1 MGSRFKIIKQKTKD
15 FGFEKVIILMVF
27 YISLYL
33 IAIANQRPDNAEHFI
48 GLSMYLLAPFL
59 AFILYLFNFKVQIL
73 KSKNLYL
80 IILIMLLTIVLSEL
94 IRGVSPYLIPQATA
108 AILLT
113 LLLDSQIALIS
124 NAFLILIITVMFDL
138 DLALI
143 FIGIVANSLG
153 ILIVFREKLRAKI
166 LLDGIYIGL
175 ISAVLYLSIYF
186 IEARYASDLILNLG
200 YFFLS
205 GVLASVIAIGTM
217 PLWESIF
224 KILTPFKLL
233 ELINPDNK
241 LLKELS
247 IEAPGTYHHS
257 LLVGNLCEAAAEK
270 IGANRLLAKAGA
282 YYHDIGK
289 IKRPLYFKENQF
301 GIENPHD
308 KLEPI
313 QSLEIILSHS
323 VDGLKIGKENK
334 LPIEVIDIID
344 QHHGKTLM
352 SYFYYKAKENNEMVP
367 ERKFRYKGNKPQTK
381 EAALVML
388 ADSVEAAVRSLNE
401 VNDASIQKI
410 VCNVIKSKLEDKQL
424 DEAPITNQVIR
435 IITEVFVSEIKGIY
449 HNRISYPKQQF

>member
-59 AFILYLFNFKVQIL
+59 VFILYLFNFKVQIL

-367 ERKFRYKGNKPQTK
+367 EREFRYKGNKPQTK

-410 VCNVIKSKLEDKQL
+410 VWNVIKSKLEDQQL
-424 DEAPITNQVIR
+424 DEAPITNQDIR

-449 HNRISYPKQQF
+449 HNRISYPK